1 MFEIGDKIV
10 YPMHGAGVI
19 VEKTL
24 KTILGV
30 EKEYYILSIPVGE
43 IKISVPIDKINDM
56 GIRTIVDESKI
67 DDILSTLK
75 LKDVEIN
82 SNWNERYRENLEK
95 LRLGELQGIA
105 EVFRDLYTLDLD
117 RGLSMAEKKLLHSS
131 KKMLIS
137 ELSVVEGKK
146 VAEVENNLD
155 NLFKNE
161 NK

>member
-1 MFEIGDKIV
+1 MFEIGDRIV

-43 IKISVPIDKINDM
+43 IRISVPIDKINDM
-56 GIRTIVDESKI
+56 GIRTIVDESEI
-67 DDILSTLK
+67 ENILEILK

-82 SNWNERYRENLEK
+82 SNWNARYRENLEK
-95 LRLGELQGIA
+95 LRLGELEGIA

-146 VAEVENNLD
+146 VAEVEKKLE
-155 NLFKNE
+155 NLFRNE
-161 NK
+161 EK

>member
-1 MFEIGDKIV
+1 MFEIGDRIV

-43 IKISVPIDKINDM
+43 IRISVPIDKINDM
-56 GIRTIVDESKI
+56 GIRTIVDESEI
-67 DDILSTLK
+67 ENILEILK

-82 SNWNERYRENLEK
+82 SNWNARYRENLEK
-95 LRLGELQGIA
+95 LRLGELEGIA

-146 VAEVENNLD
+146 VAEVEKNLE
-155 NLFKNE
+155 NLFKDE
-161 NK
+161 

>member
-1 MFEIGDKIV
+1 MFEIGDRIV

-43 IKISVPIDKINDM
+43 IRISVPIDKINDM
-56 GIRTIVDESKI
+56 GIRTIVDESEI
-67 DDILSTLK
+67 ENILEILK

-82 SNWNERYRENLEK
+82 SNWNARYRENLEK
-95 LRLGELQGIA
+95 LRLGELEGIA

-146 VAEVENNLD
+146 VAEVEKKLE

-161 NK
+161 EK

>member
-1 MFEIGDKIV
+1 MFEIGDRIV

-43 IKISVPIDKINDM
+43 IRISVPIDKINDM
-56 GIRTIVDESKI
+56 GIRTIVDESEI
-67 DDILSTLK
+67 ESILDILK

-82 SNWNERYRENLEK
+82 SNWNARYRENLEK
-95 LRLGELQGIA
+95 LRLGELEGIA

-146 VAEVENNLD
+146 VAEVEKNLE

-161 NK
+161 EK

>member
-1 MFEIGDKIV
+1 MFEIGDRIV

-43 IKISVPIDKINDM
+43 IRISVPIDKINDM
-56 GIRTIVDESKI
+56 GIRTIVDESEI
-67 DDILSTLK
+67 DNILEILK

-82 SNWNERYRENLEK
+82 SNWNARYRENLEK
-95 LRLGELQGIA
+95 LRLGELEGIA

-146 VAEVENNLD
+146 VAEVEKNLE

-161 NK
+161 EN

>member
-56 GIRTIVDESKI
+56 GIRTIVDESEI
-67 DDILSTLK
+67 EDILSTLK
-75 LKDVEIN
+75 LEDVEIN
-82 SNWNERYRENLEK
+82 SNWNARYRENLEK
-95 LRLGELQGIA
+95 LRLGELKGIA

-146 VAEVENNLD
+146 VAEVEKNLE

>member
-56 GIRTIVDESKI
+56 GIRTIVDESEI
-67 DDILSTLK
+67 DSILSTLK
-75 LKDVEIN
+75 LEDVEIN
-82 SNWNERYRENLEK
+82 SNWNARYRENLEK
-95 LRLGELQGIA
+95 LRLGELKGIA

-146 VAEVENNLD
+146 VAEVEKNLEH
-155 NLFKNE
+155 LFKKE

>member
-56 GIRTIVDESKI
+56 GIRTIVDESEI
-67 DDILSTLK
+67 DGILNILK
-75 LKDVEIN
+75 LKDAEIN
-82 SNWNERYRENLEK
+82 SNWNARYRENLEK
-95 LRLGELQGIA
+95 LRLGELEGIA

-146 VAEVENNLD
+146 VAEVEKNLE

>member
-56 GIRTIVDESKI
+56 GIRTIVDKSEI
-67 DDILSTLK
+67 DSILSTLK
-75 LKDVEIN
+75 LEDVEIN
-82 SNWNERYRENLEK
+82 SNWNARYRENLEK
-95 LRLGELQGIA
+95 LRLGELKGIA

-146 VAEVENNLD
+146 VAEVEKNLE

>member
-1 MFEIGDKIV
+1 MFEIGDRIV

-43 IKISVPIDKINDM
+43 IRISVPIDKINDM
-56 GIRTIVDESKI
+56 GIRTIVDESEI
-67 DDILSTLK
+67 ENILEILN

-82 SNWNERYRENLEK
+82 SNWNARYRENLEK
-95 LRLGELQGIA
+95 LRLGELEGIA

-146 VAEVENNLD
+146 VAEVEKNLE

-161 NK
+161 EK

>member
-30 EKEYYILSIPVGE
+30 EKEYFILSIPIGE

-56 GIRTIVDESKI
+56 GIRTIIDESELENI
-67 DDILSTLK
+67 FEILS

-82 SNWNERYRENLEK
+82 SNWNARYRENLEK
-95 LRLGELQGIA
+95 LRLGDLEGIA
-105 EVFRDLYTLDLD
+105 EVFRDLYTLDLE

-146 VAEVENNLD
+146 VAEVEKNLED
-155 NLFKNE
+155 LFKNE
-161 NK
+161 DK

>member
-56 GIRTIVDESKI
+56 GIRTIVDESEI
-67 DDILSTLK
+67 GDILSTLK
-75 LKDVEIN
+75 LEDVEIN
-82 SNWNERYRENLEK
+82 SNWNARYRENLEK
-95 LRLGELQGIA
+95 LRLGELKDIA

-146 VAEVENNLD
+146 VAEVEKNLE

>member
-56 GIRTIVDESKI
+56 GIRTIVDESEI
-67 DDILSTLK
+67 DGILNILK
-75 LKDVEIN
+75 LKDAEIN
-82 SNWNERYRENLEK
+82 SNWNARYRENLEK
-95 LRLGELQGIA
+95 LRLGELKGIA

-146 VAEVENNLD
+146 VAEVENNLE

>member
-146 VAEVENNLD
+146 VAEVENNLE
-155 NLFKNE
+155 NLF
-161 NK
+161 

>member
-146 VAEVENNLD
+146 VAEVENNLE

>member
-56 GIRTIVDESKI
+56 GIRTIVDESEI
-67 DDILSTLK
+67 DGILNILK
-75 LKDVEIN
+75 LKDAEIN
-82 SNWNERYRENLEK
+82 ANWNARYRENLEK
-95 LRLGELQGIA
+95 LRLGELKGIA

-146 VAEVENNLD
+146 VAEVENNLE

>member
-95 LRLGELQGIA
+95 LRLGKLQGIA

-146 VAEVENNLD
+146 VAEVENNLE

>member
-1 MFEIGDKIV
+1 MFEIGDRIV

-43 IKISVPIDKINDM
+43 IRISVPIDKINDM
-56 GIRTIVDESKI
+56 GIRTIVDESEI
-67 DDILSTLK
+67 ESILDILK

-82 SNWNERYRENLEK
+82 SNWNARYRENLEK
-95 LRLGELQGIA
+95 LRLGELEGIA

-146 VAEVENNLD
+146 VAEVEKNLE

-161 NK
+161 EN

>member
-1 MFEIGDKIV
+1 MFEIGDRIV

-43 IKISVPIDKINDM
+43 IRISVPIDKINDM
-56 GIRTIVDESKI
+56 GIRTIVDESEI
-67 DDILSTLK
+67 ENILEILK

-82 SNWNERYRENLEK
+82 SNWNARYRENLEK
-95 LRLGELQGIA
+95 LRLGELEGIA

-146 VAEVENNLD
+146 VAEVEKNLE

-161 NK
+161 EN

>member
-82 SNWNERYRENLEK
+82 SNWNARYRENLEK
-95 LRLGELQGIA
+95 LRLGELKGIA

-146 VAEVENNLD
+146 VAEVENNLE

>member
-56 GIRTIVDESKI
+56 GIRTIVDESEI
-67 DDILSTLK
+67 DSILSTLK
-75 LKDVEIN
+75 LEDVEIN
-82 SNWNERYRENLEK
+82 SNWNARYRENLEK

-146 VAEVENNLD
+146 VAEVEKNLE

>member
-1 MFEIGDKIV
+1 MFEIGDRIV

-43 IKISVPIDKINDM
+43 IRISVPIDKINDM
-56 GIRTIVDESKI
+56 GIRTIVDESEI
-67 DDILSTLK
+67 ENILEILK

-82 SNWNERYRENLEK
+82 SNWNARYRENLEK
-95 LRLGELQGIA
+95 LRLGELEGIA

-146 VAEVENNLD
+146 VAEVEKNLE
-155 NLFKNE
+155 NLFKSE
-161 NK
+161 EK

>member
-146 VAEVENNLD
+146 VAEVEKNLE

>member
-82 SNWNERYRENLEK
+82 SNWNARYRENLEK
-95 LRLGELQGIA
+95 LRLGELKGIA

-146 VAEVENNLD
+146 VAEVEKNLE

>member
-1 MFEIGDKIV
+1 MFEIGDRIV

-43 IKISVPIDKINDM
+43 IRISVPIDKINDM
-56 GIRTIVDESKI
+56 GIRTIVDESEI
-67 DDILSTLK
+67 ENILEILK

-82 SNWNERYRENLEK
+82 SNWNARYRENLEK
-95 LRLGELQGIA
+95 LRLGELEGIA

-146 VAEVENNLD
+146 VAEVEKNLE

-161 NK
+161 EI

>member
-1 MFEIGDKIV
+1 MFEIGDRIV

-43 IKISVPIDKINDM
+43 IRISVPIDKINDM
-56 GIRTIVDESKI
+56 RIRTIVDESEI
-67 DDILSTLK
+67 ENILEILK

-82 SNWNERYRENLEK
+82 SNWNARYRENLEK
-95 LRLGELQGIA
+95 LRLGELEGIA

-146 VAEVENNLD
+146 VAEVEKNLE

-161 NK
+161 EK

>member
-56 GIRTIVDESKI
+56 GIRTIVDESEI
-67 DDILSTLK
+67 DGILNILK
-75 LKDVEIN
+75 LKDAEIN
-82 SNWNERYRENLEK
+82 SNWNARYRENLEK
-95 LRLGELQGIA
+95 LRLGDLKGIA

-146 VAEVENNLD
+146 VAEVENKLE

>member
-1 MFEIGDKIV
+1 MFEIGDRIV

-43 IKISVPIDKINDM
+43 IRISVPIDKINDM
-56 GIRTIVDESKI
+56 GIRTIVDESEI
-67 DDILSTLK
+67 ENILEILK

-82 SNWNERYRENLEK
+82 SNWNARYRENLEK
-95 LRLGELQGIA
+95 LRLGELEGIA

-117 RGLSMAEKKLLHSS
+117 RGLSMAEKKLLYSS

-146 VAEVENNLD
+146 VAEVEKNLE

-161 NK
+161 EK

>member
-56 GIRTIVDESKI
+56 GIRTIVDESEI
-67 DDILSTLK
+67 DGILNTLK
-75 LKDVEIN
+75 LKDAEIN
-82 SNWNERYRENLEK
+82 SNWNARYRENLEK
-95 LRLGELQGIA
+95 LRLGELKGIA

-146 VAEVENNLD
+146 VAEVENKLE

>member
-1 MFEIGDKIV
+1 MFEIGDRIV

-43 IKISVPIDKINDM
+43 IRISVPIDKINDM
-56 GIRTIVDESKI
+56 GIRTIVDESEI
-67 DDILSTLK
+67 ENILEILK

-82 SNWNERYRENLEK
+82 SNWNARYRENLEK
-95 LRLGELQGIA
+95 LRLGELEGIA

-146 VAEVENNLD
+146 VAEVEKNLE

-161 NK
+161 EK

>member
-1 MFEIGDKIV
+1 MFEIGDRIV

-43 IKISVPIDKINDM
+43 IRISVPIDKINDM
-56 GIRTIVDESKI
+56 GIRTIVDESEI
-67 DDILSTLK
+67 DNILEILK

-82 SNWNERYRENLEK
+82 SNWNARYRENLEK
-95 LRLGELQGIA
+95 LRLGELEGIA

-146 VAEVENNLD
+146 VAEVEKNLE

-161 NK
+161 EK

>member
-43 IKISVPIDKINDM
+43 IKISVPIEKINDM
-56 GIRTIVDESKI
+56 GIRTIVDESEI
-67 DDILSTLK
+67 DGILNTLK
-75 LKDVEIN
+75 LKDAEIN
-82 SNWNERYRENLEK
+82 SNWNARYRENLEK
-95 LRLGELQGIA
+95 LRLGELEGIA
-105 EVFRDLYTLDLD
+105 EVFRDLYSLDLD

-146 VAEVENNLD
+146 VAEVEKNLE

>member
-56 GIRTIVDESKI
+56 GIRTIVDESEI
-67 DDILSTLK
+67 DGILNTLK
-75 LKDVEIN
+75 LKDAEIN
-82 SNWNERYRENLEK
+82 SNWNARYRENLEK
-95 LRLGELQGIA
+95 LRLGELKGIA

-146 VAEVENNLD
+146 VAEVEKNLE

>member
-56 GIRTIVDESKI
+56 RIRTIVDESEI
-67 DDILSTLK
+67 DGILNILK
-75 LKDVEIN
+75 LKDAEIN
-82 SNWNERYRENLEK
+82 SNWNARYRENLEK
-95 LRLGELQGIA
+95 LRLGELKGIA

-146 VAEVENNLD
+146 VAEVENNLE

>member
-1 MFEIGDKIV
+1 MFEIGDRIV

-24 KTILGV
+24 ETILGV

-43 IKISVPIDKINDM
+43 IRISVPIDKINDM
-56 GIRTIVDESKI
+56 GIRTIVDESEI
-67 DDILSTLK
+67 ENILEILK

-82 SNWNERYRENLEK
+82 SNWNARYRENLEK
-95 LRLGELQGIA
+95 LRLGELEGIA

-146 VAEVENNLD
+146 VAEVEKKLE
-155 NLFKNE
+155 NLFRNE
-161 NK
+161 EK

>member
-1 MFEIGDKIV
+1 MFEIGDRIV

-43 IKISVPIDKINDM
+43 IRISVPIDKINDM
-56 GIRTIVDESKI
+56 GIRTIVDESEI
-67 DDILSTLK
+67 ESILDILK
-75 LKDVEIN
+75 LKNVEIN
-82 SNWNERYRENLEK
+82 SNWNARYRENLEK
-95 LRLGELQGIA
+95 LRLGELEGIA

-146 VAEVENNLD
+146 VAEVEKNLE

-161 NK
+161 EK

>member
-56 GIRTIVDESKI
+56 GIRTIVDESEI
-67 DDILSTLK
+67 EDILSTLK
-75 LKDVEIN
+75 LEDVEIN
-82 SNWNERYRENLEK
+82 SNWNARYRENLEK
-95 LRLGELQGIA
+95 LRLGELKGIA

-146 VAEVENNLD
+146 VAEVENNLE